1 MREQKK
7 IVLAVTL
14 ILIAAVSITIVTF
27 YGLMAPSS
35 TTLYVDPSLIEN
47 PALKPNDTIIIW
59 MKIDAVSGMKN
70 CEYNLTYNPDVL
82 SLQRVT
88 KAQVQGFYP
97 KMSLVIDDV
106 AGYVWTNLTYA
117 NPLTVTSNTT
127 LVEMEF
133 FIRDYGASPL
143 HFDSSAL
150 RDSSGNLIAHDT
162 QDGFVLIFQR
172 NIAVIDVSSL
182 YTETYVGRII
192 PINVTVL
199 NDGDIPEGFNVTLY
213 YDTTLI
219 GEQEV
224 ASLPS
229 KENTTLTFNW
239 DTSPV
244 LASLVPYT
252 LTANATILPYE
263 TNTTDNTLV
272 DGTVTLKIVGDVN
285 GDGAVNITDLV
296 AWDAAYLSHPG
307 DPNWNAQADLDYNGV
322 VDGDDAKIIIDHYY
336 NAL

>member
-1 MREQKK
+1 
-7 IVLAVTL
+7 
-14 ILIAAVSITIVTF
+14 
-27 YGLMAPSS
+27 
-35 TTLYVDPSLIEN
+35 
-47 PALKPNDTIIIW
+47 
-59 MKIDAVSGMKN
+59 MKN

-88 KAQVQGFYP
+88 KTPIQTLYP
-97 KMSLVIDDV
+97 KMSLIIDDI

-117 NPLTVTSNTT
+117 TPLTIISNTT

-150 RDSSGNLIAHDT
+150 RDGSGNPLLHDA
-162 QDGFVLIFQR
+162 QDGLALIFRR
-172 NIAVIDVSSL
+172 NIAVVDISSL

-192 PINVTVL
+192 PVNVTVL
-199 NDGDIPEGFNVTLY
+199 NDGDIPETFNVTLY

-219 GEQEV
+219 GEQQV
-224 ASLPS
+224 ADLPS

-239 DTSPV
+239 DTNPV
-244 LASLVPYT
+244 PASLVPYT

-263 TNTTDNTLV
+263 TNTADNTLV
-272 DGTVTLKIVGDVN
+272 DGGVTLKIVGDVN

-296 AWDAAYLSHPG
+296 AWDAAYLSHLG
-307 DPNWNAQADLDYNGV
+307 DLNWNAQADLDYSGL
-322 VDGDDAKIIIDHYY
+322 VDGDDAKIIIDHYKET
-336 NAL
+336 L